1 MGKWCWKSARSQ
13 KCLVSSTS
21 ARRLS
26 LDTAIQ
32 GWALDWGYLIS
43 YSSGQVEEARQ
54 RQDDVFAM
62 RFSLSA
68 VTALLLVSSGFVS
81 GTANANAEAKPDTT
95 PNSAPTSTARQV
107 KARQTTPNLLG
118 SLYQLANA
126 FDLRACIPAALPL
139 VTALPKIPPALI
151 AGDAISQALS
161 QTTRGIEDVCDF
173 SITGS
178 VGDTFTS
185 FLPTW
190 YSWYNR
196 YSDRIASIVTKC
208 SDAGGLVR
216 TVEAYETCPQVVAQ
230 ITAASASA
238 TGTSTSTTDT
248 DTGTALST
256 TTTTTAATE
265 SSEMASMESPG
276 TAGETGF
283 LGAAAAAAAGVLGI
297 VAVL

>member
-1 MGKWCWKSARSQ
+1 M
-13 KCLVSSTS
+13 
-21 ARRLS
+21 RL
-26 LDTAIQ
+26 
-32 GWALDWGYLIS
+32 
-43 YSSGQVEEARQ
+43 
-54 RQDDVFAM
+54 
-62 RFSLSA
+62 SLSA
-68 VTALLLVSSGFVS
+68 VTAFLAVSSGPLAFVS
-81 GTANANAEAKPDTT
+81 ANAEAKPDTT
-95 PNSAPTSTARQV
+95 PDSTSTKTARQV
-107 KARQTTPNLLG
+107 KARETTPNLLG
-118 SLYQLANA
+118 SLYRLANA

-151 AGDAISQALS
+151 AGDAVSQALA

-238 TGTSTSTTDT
+238 SSSSSSTATSTGAETGTTVP
-248 DTGTALST
+248 T
-256 TTTTTAATE
+256 TTESPETAST
-265 SSEMASMESPG
+265 ESPG
-276 TAGETGF
+276 AARETGF
-283 LGAAAAAAAGVLGI
+283 LGAAAAAAAGVLGV

>member
-1 MGKWCWKSARSQ
+1 
-13 KCLVSSTS
+13 
-21 ARRLS
+21 
-26 LDTAIQ
+26 
-32 GWALDWGYLIS
+32 
-43 YSSGQVEEARQ
+43 
-54 RQDDVFAM
+54 M
-62 RFSLSA
+62 RFSLTA
-68 VTALLLVSSGFVS
+68 VTALLLVSSGFV
-81 GTANANAEAKPDTT
+81 GADHAEAEPDTT
-95 PNSAPTSTARQV
+95 PDSTPTTTTRQV

-139 VTALPKIPPALI
+139 VTALPRIPPALI

-196 YSDRIASIVTKC
+196 HSDRIASIVTKC

-230 ITAASASA
+230 ITAASASTTVTS
-238 TGTSTSTTDT
+238 TGTGAGTGI
-248 DTGTALST
+248 GTAVS
-256 TTTTTAATE
+256 TTTAATTSE
-265 SSEMASMESPG
+265 SSETASMESPG
-276 TAGETGF
+276 AAGETGF

>member
-1 MGKWCWKSARSQ
+1 
-13 KCLVSSTS
+13 
-21 ARRLS
+21 
-26 LDTAIQ
+26 
-32 GWALDWGYLIS
+32 
-43 YSSGQVEEARQ
+43 
-54 RQDDVFAM
+54 M
-62 RFSLSA
+62 RISLSA
-68 VTALLLVSSGFVS
+68 VTALLLASSGPLALVS
-81 GTANANAEAKPDTT
+81 ANANAEAKPDTT
-95 PNSAPTSTARQV
+95 PDSTPTTTTRQV

-126 FDLRACIPAALPL
+126 FDLRACIPAAIPL

-151 AGDAISQALS
+151 AGDAVSQALT
-161 QTTRGIEDVCDF
+161 QTTRELKDVCDF

-208 SDAGGLVR
+208 SDASGLVR

-230 ITAASASA
+230 ITAASASPSA
-238 TGTSTSTTDT
+238 SPTTTSTDVDTAVPIPTDQPSETTSAET
-248 DTGTALST
+248 P
-256 TTTTTAATE
+256 AA
-265 SSEMASMESPG
+265 AR
-276 TAGETGF
+276 ETGF
-283 LGAAAAAAAGVLGI
+283 LGAAAAAAAGVLGV